1 MYVAAIDYENLDNP
15 LFLKMF
21 AEAVKQFGVHKAIIV
36 HGDSAYTERLIQTGM
51 MREDA
56 LVRSIQDLNH
66 RLISF
71 FADYG
76 LACIGI
82 NGFQRGTIKRQLD
95 ESLKINATFLNQL
108 PDGTIA
114 VVSNLIEG
122 ADGKS
127 KEVLSL
133 PELVKALNRTLEIHS
148 NYVFSTES
156 ADQLIINAQKSPSD
170 YVFFDEITDSEY
182 SEKIPAEFKSSAFEF
197 KLSNPLLN
205 KKLNRFTEITEIRI
219 KK

>member
-1 MYVAAIDYENLDNP
+1 MYVAAIDYDNLDNP

-21 AEAVKQFGVHKAIIV
+21 AEAVKQFEVHKAIIV

-56 LVRSIQDLNH
+56 QIRSIQDLNH

-82 NGFQRGTIKRQLD
+82 NGFQRGTIKRRADQ
-95 ESLKINATFLNQL
+95 SLKVNADFLNQL

-127 KEVLSL
+127 KDVIGL
-133 PELVKALNRTLEIHS
+133 PELIEALNNTLKVSS

-156 ADQLIINAQKSPSD
+156 ADQLIINAQKSATD
-170 YVFFDEITDSEY
+170 YVFFNEISESEY
-182 SEKIPAEFKSSAFEF
+182 SDKIPAEFKSYAIEF
-197 KLSNPLLN
+197 KLSKPLHN
-205 KKLNRFTEITEIRI
+205 NKLNTFSEIAEIRMR
-219 KK
+219 K